1 MITAETA
8 YRVCQDANKANW
20 IKLLKTRISN
30 VIKEAAEQG
39 RSGVEVTVSDYI
51 LGAENLSEYREMLFL
66 FEKAL
71 RDNNFSHKILPNG
84 KLVISW
90 K

>member
-8 YRVCQDANKANW
+8 YKACQDANKANW
-20 IKLLKTRISN
+20 IKLLETRISN
-30 VIKEAAEQG
+30 IIEDAANQG
-39 RSGVEVTVSDYI
+39 RSGVEVTISDYI

-66 FEKAL
+66 FEKVL
-71 RDNNFSHKILPNG
+71 RNNKFSHKILPNG